1 MSRNHDYLSRRTL
14 LAFAAA
20 LLAPF
25 PTAGSALALTP
36 PEQFVKEVS
45 RQIISVANSG
55 GGKAA
60 MRKRFTSLLG
70 RYSDVRGVAMM
81 ALGTYRGSL
90 PAGRRD
96 EFVRLVTQ
104 YIAAFFV
111 YYIDEFRGTSLEIKS
126 SAQQGKS
133 TLIDSR
139 ITNGGPVR
147 WRIGGGGGGYRV
159 QDINVRAIWL
169 SLQLKQRFTTVLKRN
184 KGDFGALFAELKSAQ
199 NW

>member
-1 MSRNHDYLSRRTL
+1 MSRTDDYLSRRKL

-20 LLAPF
+20 LLATIPA
-25 PTAGSALALTP
+25 AGSALALTP

-70 RYSDVRGVAMM
+70 RYSDVRSVAML

-90 PAGRRD
+90 PAGKRD
-96 EFVRLVTQ
+96 EFVRLVAQ

-126 SAQQGKS
+126 SVQQGKA

-147 WRIGGGGGGYRV
+147 WRIAGGGGGYRV

-169 SLQLKQRFTTVLKRN
+169 SLQLKQRFTSVLKRN
-184 KGDFGALFAELKSAQ
+184 KGDFNALFAELKSAQ